1 MTCIRIDLT
10 FWSRSTLPS
19 LQPIR
24 HKDST
29 FIDKH
34 SFALNRFAVY
44 NVYNFFLSKTLLP
57 NKVRFGEL
65 LCCPSNRF
73 ARKSQFYCFF
83 RACNIARY
91 IGTVDRIIEPGFSTW
106 SIQPVELS
114 IKQSILFSKFNDR
127 RQQNV
132 TWISDYIFN
141 SSFLF
146 SRFQSCRRGYCATL
160 DPFVRD
166 RAEKSCLEFKKICG
180 DIFVIK
186 LLHFIQIFNR

>member
-114 IKQSILFSKFNDR
+114 IKQSILFSKFNDDKMWPESLIIFLILLFYSLVFNHVEGVIVQR
-127 RQQNV
+127 
-132 TWISDYIFN
+132 WIRSFGIVRKSLVLNLRKYAGT
-141 SSFLF
+141 SS
-146 SRFQSCRRGYCATL
+146 
-160 DPFVRD
+160 
-166 RAEKSCLEFKKICG
+166 
-180 DIFVIK
+180 
-186 LLHFIQIFNR
+186 

>member
-65 LCCPSNRF
+65 LRCPSNRF

-114 IKQSILFSKFNDR
+114 IKQSILFSKFNDDKMWLESLIIFLILLFYFPFTILSFSIMSKGLLC
-127 RQQNV
+127 NV
-132 TWISDYIFN
+132 GSVRSGSCGKVLSWI
-141 SSFLF
+141 
-146 SRFQSCRRGYCATL
+146 
-160 DPFVRD
+160 
-166 RAEKSCLEFKKICG
+166 
-180 DIFVIK
+180 
-186 LLHFIQIFNR
+186 